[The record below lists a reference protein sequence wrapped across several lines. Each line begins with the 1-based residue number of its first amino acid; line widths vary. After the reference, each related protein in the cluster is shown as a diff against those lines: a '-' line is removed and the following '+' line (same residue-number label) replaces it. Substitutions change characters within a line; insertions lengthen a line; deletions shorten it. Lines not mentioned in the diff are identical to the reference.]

1 MIPSLIAGDDW
12 ALHFTVLNPDGSPFD
27 LSGAP
32 TILWTLL
39 DKNSKHAV
47 QAGDYTVAV
56 LNASQGVCSVSVH
69 ANVTTRFSGNLNFY
83 THALRI
89 VSGGITA
96 TPFTGQM
103 NIISDPWAV
112 TSAVQ
117 IVKFETNLQ
126 SKLDAGSP
134 LRLAT

>member
-1 MIPSLIAGDDW
+1 MIPNLIAGDDW

-39 DKNSKHAV
+39 DKNSQHAV
-47 QAGDYTVAV
+47 QPGEYTTAII
-56 LNASQGVCSVSVH
+56 NAAQGECSITVH
-69 ANVTTRFSGNLNFY
+69 AAVTTRLSGNLNFY

-103 NIISDPWAV
+103 YIISDPWAV
-112 TSAVQ
+112 TLSTQ
-117 IVKFETNLQ
+117 IVKFKSEPRSSLV
-126 SKLDAGSP
+126 AGSP
-134 LRLAT
+134 LRVV